1 MNVSVENLGPC
12 KKLLR
17 VEIPVDRVN
26 GAFDAVVGE
35 VQKSAQLP
43 GFRPGKAPKHLVI
56 RSYEGHIKDQAHRR
70 LFEET
75 YREAA
80 EQEKL
85 RIVVTLNVE
94 ELSFGRG
101 VPFSYTVTL
110 EHTPE
115 FEIPNY
121 KGLTAT
127 RRVVAVTDNDVTKA
141 LNLLREQQVKYND
154 VARPIQAGDIAVV
167 HYSGTIDGKPITDLA
182 PAARGLTEKRDFW
195 VLVDHPAFIPG
206 FTDPLIGAV
215 VGDKR
220 TATLTIP
227 EDFVVKDLVGK
238 TVVYEIEVAGVKE
251 KQLPEVN
258 DEFAKGFGAGSSD
271 ELLAGIR
278 RDLTNELN
286 FRSRRDLRDQLL
298 KALLDQVQF
307 DLPETVVANETKSLV
322 YNIVNENQK
331 RGVSTEVIEEKRQE
345 IFANANISAKDRVKA
360 AFIINRIAEKE
371 NIKAENKEI
380 LQRVYGLAQ
389 QNNTTPDKMVKALQ
403 DQDAFPAIAQEI
415 VTAKVLD
422 LVEMNGTITE
432 VAGAPEAAPAIE
444 AAPAPQA

>member
-1 MNVSVENLGPC
+1 
-12 KKLLR
+12 
-17 VEIPVDRVN
+17 
-26 GAFDAVVGE
+26 
-35 VQKSAQLP
+35 
-43 GFRPGKAPKHLVI
+43 
-56 RSYEGHIKDQAHRR
+56 
-70 LFEET
+70 
-75 YREAA
+75 
-80 EQEKL
+80 
-85 RIVVTLNVE
+85 
-94 ELSFGRG
+94 
-101 VPFSYTVTL
+101 
-110 EHTPE
+110 
-115 FEIPNY
+115 
-121 KGLTAT
+121 
-127 RRVVAVTDNDVTKA
+127 
-141 LNLLREQQVKYND
+141 
-154 VARPIQAGDIAVV
+154 
-167 HYSGTIDGKPITDLA
+167 
-182 PAARGLTEKRDFW
+182 
-195 VLVDHPAFIPG
+195 VDHPAFIPG